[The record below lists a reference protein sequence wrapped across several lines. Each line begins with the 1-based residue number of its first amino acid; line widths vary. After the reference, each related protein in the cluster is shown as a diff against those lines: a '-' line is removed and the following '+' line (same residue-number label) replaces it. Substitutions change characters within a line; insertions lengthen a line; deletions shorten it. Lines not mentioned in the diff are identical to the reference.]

1 MKTAEK
7 IFWILAGLIALAL
20 LYLVVFSLG
29 KPMLWFL
36 IGITLLG
43 IGYSVPFMLAF
54 RAQQKENKHLL
65 ATGAESEAVI
75 TGYQTRATR
84 YAVYHYVQ
92 YQFTAASGNQIDCT
106 KRIGQYEQE
115 FPAGTQV
122 KVRYMPQYPSISI
135 LLPYAKTQIPS

>member
-7 IFWILAGLIALAL
+7 IFWILAGLIALGL
-20 LYLVVFSLG
+20 LYLMAFALG
-29 KPMLWFL
+29 KSMLWFI
-36 IGITLLG
+36 IGITVVS
-43 IGYSVPFMLAF
+43 IVCFMPYMLAR
-54 RAQQKENKHLL
+54 RAQQKENRHLL

-92 YQFTAASGNQIDCT
+92 YQFTAANGNQIDCT
-106 KRIGQYEQE
+106 KMIGQYEQE

-122 KVRYMPQYPSISI
+122 KVRYMPRYPSISI